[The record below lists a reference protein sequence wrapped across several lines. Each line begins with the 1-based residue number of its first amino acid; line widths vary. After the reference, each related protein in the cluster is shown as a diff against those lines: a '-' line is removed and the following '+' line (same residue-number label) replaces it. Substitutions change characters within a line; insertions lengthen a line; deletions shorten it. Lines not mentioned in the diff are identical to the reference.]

1 MNNYDEKEVQAHITN
16 EQGEKIESD
25 ETNPGLELFAEE
37 LDDQAD
43 LLSLSTAS
51 SAATSSMASTLS
63 TLNPN

>member
-1 MNNYDEKEVQAHITN
+1 MNHFDEKEVQAQTSN
-16 EQGEKIESD
+16 EQAEKIEG
-25 ETNPGLELFAEE
+25 EEINPGLELFAEE

>member
-1 MNNYDEKEVQAHITN
+1 MNNYDEKNDIQPGSDETS
-16 EQGEKIESD
+16 KIETD

>member
-1 MNNYDEKEVQAHITN
+1 MNNYDEKNDIQPGSDETI
-16 EQGEKIESD
+16 KIEGE